1 MRTSQRQD
9 PAPTPAPVPP
19 ADARAS
25 QAADLGRYERRL
37 RAAGFSKIAGADE
50 AGRGALAGPLV
61 AAAVILPD
69 AFDLEGIRDSKLLSG
84 AQRERA
90 YGRILAEATSVAVCR
105 ATPQRIDGY
114 GLHRSNLALL
124 RRVVRTLDVLPDYVL
139 IDGFPPGRIPVPCL
153 SIKKGDLVTA
163 SVAAASI
170 VAKVVRD
177 RSMRRYHRRW
187 PDYGFDHNKGYGTPD
202 HLTALDRLGPTPIH
216 RLSFRGV
223 GQVRLDLDAD
233 APVVGV
239 EVPRPVSGDVEAPKG
254 GRPPT
259 WDDDTA

>member
-1 MRTSQRQD
+1 MRRSQH
-9 PAPTPAPVPP
+9 PEPLASPVPP
-19 ADARAS
+19 VDDSTA
-25 QAADLGRYERRL
+25 QVVDLGRYERRL
-37 RAAGFSKIAGADE
+37 REAGFSKVAGADE

-61 AAAVILPD
+61 AAAVILPG
-69 AFDLEGIRDSKLLSG
+69 AFDLEGIRDSKLLSSG
-84 AQRERA
+84 QRERA
-90 YGRILAEATSVAVCR
+90 YARIRAGAISIAVCR

-124 RRVVRTLDVLPDYVL
+124 RRAVRTLDVEPDYVL
-139 IDGFPPGRIPVPCL
+139 VDGFPPGRIPVPCL

-187 PDYGFDHNKGYGTPD
+187 PEYGFDHNKGYGTPD
-202 HLTALDRLGPTPIH
+202 HLRALDRWGPTPIH

-223 GQVRLDLDAD
+223 GQVSLDLDTDPSVPQAEQ
-233 APVVGV
+233 PIHVGGAGATP
-239 EVPRPVSGDVEAPKG
+239 EG
-254 GRPPT
+254 GTPPT
-259 WDDDTA
+259 WDDEIS

>member
-1 MRTSQRQD
+1 MRTHHPD
-9 PAPTPAPVPP
+9 TGATPT
-19 ADARAS
+19 AS
-25 QAADLGRYERRL
+25 VDLAAAAVADLGRYERRL
-37 RAAGFSKIAGADE
+37 REAGFTKVAGADE

-61 AAAVILPD
+61 AAAVILPGE
-69 AFDLEGIRDSKLLSG
+69 FDLDGIRDSKLLSS

-90 YGRILAEATSVAVCR
+90 YARILAHATSIAVCR

-124 RRVVRTLDVLPDYVL
+124 RRAVRTLDVQPDYVL
-139 IDGFPPGRIPVPCL
+139 VDGFPPGRIPVPCL
-153 SIKKGDLVTA
+153 SIKKGDLVAA

-187 PDYGFDHNKGYGTPD
+187 PEYGFDHNKGYGTPD

-223 GQVRLDLDAD
+223 GQVSLDLGSDASVPHAYQPIPD
-233 APVVGV
+233 EEGGVAPEPGT
-239 EVPRPVSGDVEAPKG
+239 
-254 GRPPT
+254 PPT
-259 WDDDTA
+259 WDDESS